1 MDMLL
6 QNKKILTF
14 ILAGGKGSRL
24 YPLTRDRSKPS
35 VQFAARFRII
45 DFVLSSCI
53 NSGLR
58 QVYLLTQTKSLSL
71 HQHLRKTWNFL
82 SSELS
87 EFIAPVPAQQR
98 VSEEWYSGTA
108 DAIYQNLHLLEDHRP
123 EHVFILSGDHIYN
136 MDFNELYRQHI
147 ELGADLTI
155 SVLEIKKKEAAP
167 FGVLTMDEET
177 NIDSFIEKPQDP
189 SLIPG
194 DGDDCCINMG
204 IYLFK
209 TDTLVRMLARD
220 ARQRSSHDFGKNIIP
235 SMLGEYRVN
244 GFSFKGS
251 RFGHYWRDV
260 GTIRSYYNANMDFL
274 SQLGSRIVCTPEW
287 PILTTGTSSPP
298 SFFGGNENTT
308 IKNST
313 VDLGSH
319 LYNCRIENSLIGS
332 GVTVGTDS
340 VVENSIIG
348 MDCSIGRNCMI
359 RNAIFDQSV
368 IIPDDARIGCDPISD
383 KERFFISDGI
393 VVLPKN
399 YIL

>member
-1 MDMLL
+1 MLL
-6 QNKKILTF
+6 QNKKNLTF

-35 VQFAARFRII
+35 VHFAARFRII

-71 HQHLRKTWNFL
+71 QQHLRKAWNFL
-82 SSELS
+82 PNELS

-136 MDFNELYRQHI
+136 MDFNELYHQHI
-147 ELGADLTI
+147 ERGADLTM
-155 SVLEIKKKEAAP
+155 SVLAIKKKEAAP
-167 FGVLTMDEET
+167 FGVLTMDDES
-177 NIDSFIEKPQDP
+177 NIESFIEKPQDP

-194 DGDDCCINMG
+194 KGSDCYINMG

-235 SMLGEYRVN
+235 SMLDEYRVN
-244 GFSFKGS
+244 GFSFKES

-274 SQLGSRIVCTPEW
+274 SQLGSRVVCTPEW
-287 PILTTGTSSPP
+287 PILTSGTSSP
-298 SFFGGNENTT
+298 SSYFGGNEGVT

-319 LYNCRIENSLIGS
+319 LYNCRIENSLIGA
-332 GVTVGTDS
+332 GVTVGNNTLI
-340 VVENSIIG
+340 ENSIIMTG
-348 MDCSIGRNCMI
+348 CSIGRGCVI
-359 RNAIFDQSV
+359 RNAIFDKGA
-368 IIPDDARIGCDPISD
+368 IIPDNIQIGCDSQSD
-383 KERFFISDGI
+383 KEYFFISDGI

-399 YIL
+399 FVL

>member
-1 MDMLL
+1 MLL
-6 QNKKILTF
+6 LNKKVLTF

-24 YPLTRDRSKPS
+24 YPLTRDRSKPA
-35 VQFAARFRII
+35 VFFAARFRII

-71 HQHLRKTWNFL
+71 HQHLRKSWNFL
-82 SSELS
+82 PNALS

-136 MDFNELYRQHI
+136 MDFNELYHQHI
-147 ELGADLTI
+147 ERGADLTM
-155 SVLEIKKKEAAP
+155 SVLAIKKEEAAS
-167 FGVLTMDEET
+167 FGVLTMDNEL
-177 NIDSFIEKPQDP
+177 NINSFIEKPQDP
-189 SLIPG
+189 SQIPG
-194 DGDDCCINMG
+194 ETDECHINMG

-209 TDTLVRMLARD
+209 TDSLVRMLVDD
-220 ARQRSSHDFGKNIIP
+220 ARKTTSHDFGKNIIP
-235 SMLGEYRVN
+235 AMLGSYRVN
-244 GFSFKGS
+244 GFSFENS

-260 GTIRSYYNANMDFL
+260 GTIRSYYNANMEFL
-274 SQLGSRIVCTPEW
+274 SQLGSRVVCTPEW
-287 PILTTGTSSPP
+287 PIKTVGTPSPP
-298 SFFGGNENTT
+298 SFFGGSTAVS

-319 LYNCRIENSLIGS
+319 LYNCHIHNSLIGG
-332 GVTVGTDS
+332 GVTIGNDTLI
-340 VVENSIIG
+340 ENSII
-348 MDCSIGRNCMI
+348 MTDCSIGRNCTI
-359 RNAIFDQSV
+359 RNAIFDKAV
-368 IIPDDARIGCDPISD
+368 TIPDNIQIGCDPKED
-383 KERFFISDGI
+383 KDRFFISDGI
-393 VVLPKN
+393 VVLPRN

>member
-1 MDMLL
+1 MLL
-6 QNKKILTF
+6 QNKKVLTF

-24 YPLTRDRSKPS
+24 YPLTRDRSKPA
-35 VQFAARFRII
+35 VFFAARFRII

-71 HQHLRKTWNFL
+71 HQHLRKSWNFL
-82 SSELS
+82 PNDLS
-87 EFIAPVPAQQR
+87 EFVAPVPAQQR

-136 MDFNELYRQHI
+136 MDFNELYHQHI
-147 ELGADLTI
+147 ERGSDLTM
-155 SVLEIKKKEAAP
+155 SVLAIKKSEASP
-167 FGVLTMDEET
+167 FGVLSMDDESSIT
-177 NIDSFIEKPQDP
+177 SFIEKPQDP

-194 DGDDCCINMG
+194 KGEDCYINMG

-220 ARQRSSHDFGKNIIP
+220 ARKRSSHDFGKDIIP

-244 GFSFKGS
+244 GFSFKES

-274 SQLGSRIVCTPEW
+274 SQLGSRIICTPEW
-287 PILTTGTSSPP
+287 PTITAGISSPS
-298 SFFGGNENTT
+298 SFFGGHEGVT
-308 IKNST
+308 IKNAT
-313 VDLGSH
+313 VDVGSH
-319 LYNCRIENSLIGS
+319 LHNCRIENSLIGA
-332 GVTVGTDS
+332 GVTIGSET
-340 VVENSIIG
+340 VVKDSII
-348 MDCSIGRNCMI
+348 MTNCSIGRGCVI
-359 RNAIFDQSV
+359 RNAIFDKGV
-368 IIPDDARIGCDPISD
+368 IVPDNIQIGCDPKQD
-383 KERFFISDGI
+383 KDQFFISGGI

-399 YIL
+399 YVV

>member
-1 MDMLL
+1 MLL

-24 YPLTRDRSKPS
+24 YPLTRDRSKPA
-35 VQFAARFRII
+35 VHFAARFRII

-71 HQHLRKTWNFL
+71 HQHLRKSWNFL
-82 SSELS
+82 SGELS

-123 EHVFILSGDHIYN
+123 EHVIILSGDHIYN
-136 MDFNELYRQHI
+136 MDFNELYRQHA
-147 ELGADLTI
+147 EMGADLTM
-155 SVLEIKKKEAAP
+155 SVLGIKKKEAAP
-167 FGVLTMDEET
+167 FGVLTMDDEA
-177 NIDSFIEKPQDP
+177 NIQSFIEKPQDP
-189 SLIPG
+189 SMIPG
-194 DGDDCCINMG
+194 DGDDCYINMG
-204 IYLFK
+204 IYMFK

-220 ARQRSSHDFGKNIIP
+220 ARQVTSHDFGKNIIP
-235 SMLGEYRVN
+235 SMLHDYRVN
-244 GFSFKGS
+244 GFSFKES

-287 PILTTGTSSPP
+287 PILTTGISSPS
-298 SFFGGNENTT
+298 SFFGGNEGVT

-319 LYNCRIENSLIGS
+319 LYNCKIENSLIGA
-332 GVTVGTDS
+332 GVTIGSDS
-340 VVENSIIG
+340 QIHNSII
-348 MDCSIGRNCMI
+348 MRDCSIGRGCEI
-359 RNAIFDQSV
+359 RNAIFDLGV
-368 IIPDDARIGCDPISD
+368 VIPDNARIGCDPQSD
-383 KERFFISDGI
+383 KEHFFISDGI

-399 YIL
+399 YIM